1 MYIESKKNKE
11 VKNKQGLSVR
21 NSKWLRTRSGV
32 VKQRNTRIR
41 RDWFRMKRTY
51 MLDSYIVTLLMDKYN
66 VSRRTVY
73 NAVNDYYR

>member
-1 MYIESKKNKE
+1 MIKKIYIKE
-11 VKNKQGLSVR
+11 PGVVLKVAVR

-51 MLDSYIVTLLMDKYN
+51 MSDSFIVTLLMDKYN

-73 NAVNDYYR
+73 NAVNRYV